1 MTIATAW
8 AALAKQENAAYR
20 KKWGTG
26 LQQQKREDKAEGNT
40 ERHV

>member
-26 LQQQKREDKAEGNT
+26 LHAHT
-40 ERHV
+40 EQRRQIE